1 MFSMMTFFVGFVVS
15 QLVSSTRKIQISA
28 AFPSKSALFAHTYTH
43 LNIITTYCEQR
54 EEEEERA
61 HQHHH
66 HRNNK
71 IKV

>member
-1 MFSMMTFFVGFVVS
+1 MMTFFVGFVVS

-28 AFPSKSALFAHTYTH
+28 AFAHTYTH